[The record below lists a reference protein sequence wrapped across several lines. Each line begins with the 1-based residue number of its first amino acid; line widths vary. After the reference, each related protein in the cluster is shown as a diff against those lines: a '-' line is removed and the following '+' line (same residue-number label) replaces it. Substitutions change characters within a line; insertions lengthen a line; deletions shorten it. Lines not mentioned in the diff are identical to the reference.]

1 MYEQPYWIEGL
12 KTSEMLAR
20 LAERG
25 LSCEGPIQRG
35 ETMSDW
41 ECEGYSEEDGVRYRA
56 SVVGR
61 DEDVRLVAA
70 SVEGEAGPPPDEA
83 AMDFLAFVASIPYE
97 RTQRAQARQWVRENT
112 SSGGKLELGSAN
124 LELSKEENAH
134 VLRMVS
140 TRRYTESG

>member
-1 MYEQPYWIEGL
+1 MYEQPYWIEGV
-12 KTSEMLAR
+12 KTSEVLAR

-35 ETMSDW
+35 ETMSEW

-61 DEDVRLVAA
+61 GGLVRLVAA
-70 SVEGEAGPPPDEA
+70 SVEGEAGPPDEA
-83 AMDFLAFVASIPYE
+83 AVDFLAFVTSIPYE
-97 RTQRAQARQWVRENT
+97 GTQRAQARQWVRENT

-124 LELSKEENAH
+124 LELSKKENAH
-134 VLRMVS
+134 VLRIVS
-140 TRRYTESG
+140 TRRYSEPG